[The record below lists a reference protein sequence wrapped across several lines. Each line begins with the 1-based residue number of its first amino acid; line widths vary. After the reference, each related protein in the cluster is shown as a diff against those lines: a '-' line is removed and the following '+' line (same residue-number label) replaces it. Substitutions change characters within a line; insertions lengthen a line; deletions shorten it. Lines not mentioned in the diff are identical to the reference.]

1 MSKYIY
7 MKTLPIEIIS
17 EHIMPYCY
25 CPQPPDLLQDIRSF
39 SSDYNVVKMCSL
51 LFLTENEDGE
61 DVTTANNAFIMS
73 FFLNIIHFCNDAK
86 DVREIP
92 TIKLGDILRR
102 HVMKRDNYTMEI
114 YDRIIMAYHLPIQQ
128 KQRVIKYLWGLLT
141 PSERT
146 DFINTYYIDKFD
158 FDD

>member
-1 MSKYIY
+1 MNWYF
-7 MKTLPIEIIS
+7 
-17 EHIMPYCY
+17 
-25 CPQPPDLLQDIRSF
+25 LLLEF
-39 SSDYNVVKMCSL
+39 V
-51 LFLTENEDGE
+51 
-61 DVTTANNAFIMS
+61 MS

-92 TIKLGDILRR
+92 TIKRGDILRR